1 MKRLDLK
8 KYFMKT
14 LAEGV
19 YNFNMELMGK
29 NNNI

>member
-1 MKRLDLK
+1 
-8 KYFMKT
+8 MKT

-29 NNNI
+29 ITISKIKFDSYLK